1 VGRKQEKKRKA
12 RYDTTLLLRLTKEM
26 HERLREFADK
36 HGLSVSAAIRLLI
49 AEALMKER
57 ERERK

>member
-1 VGRKQEKKRKA
+1 MGRKQEKKRKS

-26 HERLREFADK
+26 HDRLKEYAEKR
-36 HGLSVSAAIRLLI
+36 GLTVSAAIRLLI
-49 AEALMKER
+49 AEALMRES